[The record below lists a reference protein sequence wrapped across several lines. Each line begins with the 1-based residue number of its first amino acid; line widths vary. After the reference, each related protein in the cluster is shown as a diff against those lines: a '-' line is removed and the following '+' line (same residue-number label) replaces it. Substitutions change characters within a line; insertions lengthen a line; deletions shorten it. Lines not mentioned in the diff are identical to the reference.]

1 MGDRVVAQYYINPQK
16 YSLDKFQNSLE
27 SRELIPSRQILKD
40 NLKANIDILRMSGI
54 ENIADLLS
62 VLKSK
67 PRIAAFAEK
76 SGLTCEYLTLLR
88 REANSYF
95 PSPVK
100 LSKFIGVDK
109 ILVSR
114 LEEHGI
120 KTSKQLFEIVA
131 NRDRYAVFLG
141 TSGLTQ
147 SETYELISLSD
158 LSRLYG
164 VGPAFAGMLFEAGL
178 DSVQTLM
185 RFSGEQIRK
194 KYEEKTQ
201 RTADFTARDIDF
213 TLEIAKELES
223 SM

>member
-1 MGDRVVAQYYINPQK
+1 M
-16 YSLDKFQNSLE
+16 
-27 SRELIPSRQILKD
+27 IPSRQILKD
-40 NLKANIDILRMSGI
+40 NLKANFDILRMSEI
-54 ENIADLLS
+54 DNIADLS
-62 VLKSK
+62 GILKSK
-67 PRIAAFAEK
+67 TKIDAFAEAT
-76 SGLTCEYLTLLR
+76 GLSSEYLTLLR

-100 LSKFIGVDK
+100 LSRFIGVDE

-114 LEEHGI
+114 LEGHGI
-120 KTSKQLFEIVA
+120 KTSKQLFELVA
-131 NRDRYAVFLG
+131 NRDQYAVFLR
-141 TSGLTQ
+141 TSGFTQ
-147 SETYELISLSD
+147 RELSELISLSD

-194 KYEEKTQ
+194 MYEEKTQ